1 MEKKRL
7 HTDSKNKSQ
16 PNKIIRVLKDIH
28 TETVRKT
35 IQQYSENHVLGQAY
49 NPPPRINPDEI
60 KLTRIARSKLRS
72 GFSRLLDS
80 YLNRLDDKI
89 ENKCPKCQATPH
101 DRNHL
106 FNCHANPTSLPTTSL
121 WTHPIEASNFLGLE
135 ELEDPDPG

>member
-60 KLTRIARSKLRS
+60 KLTRIARSRLSQLRS
-72 GFSRLLDS
+72 GFLRLLNS
-80 YLNRLDDKI
+80 SLNRLDDKI

-101 DRNHL
+101 DTNHL
-106 FNCHANPTSLPTTSL
+106 FNCHANPTSL
-121 WTHPIEASNFLGLE
+121 WTHPIEASNFLELE
-135 ELEDPDPG
+135 ELEDPDQG